1 MDIIENKQKYVPM
14 VSVIIAVYNEE
25 KRLDKCIHSVID
37 QIYQNFEIIIVNDGS
52 TDGSA
57 EIIQKYVDAYG
68 TKIVGINKEN
78 GGQGSARNR
87 GIDIAGGK
95 YITFLDSD
103 DYIEKDYLQILVS
116 TAEKYEC
123 DMVCSGQHKVKEDG
137 EIVDSILYKAQDGKC
152 LTRRLNIS
160 GKLYLT
166 SYIKENDV
174 SFPEGKTYE
183 DNSFNLQMF
192 FLTNKIYFLE
202 YAGYY
207 QVVHEGSTTSK
218 VIKPEALPFEEWD
231 NCINKVLKHSDTID
245 LQLFEFTFLSFLAY
259 LLFVR
264 IRKREYLSNK
274 DRESNIRNAVVIA
287 RSFQKITNTY
297 FFSATKNKYTRLF
310 PLNELPL
317 TQKLGTR
324 VFLRMCIWN
333 KLESFTKI
341 LYRLI

>member
-68 TKIVGINKEN
+68 TKIVVINKEN

-137 EIVDSILYKAQDGKC
+137 EIIDSIFYKAQDGKC

-160 GKLYLT
+160 GKLYLS

-218 VIKPEALPFEEWD
+218 VIRPEALPFEEWD

-245 LQLFEFTFLSFLAY
+245 LQLFEFTFLSLLAY

-297 FFSATKNKYTRLF
+297 FSSATKNKYTRLF